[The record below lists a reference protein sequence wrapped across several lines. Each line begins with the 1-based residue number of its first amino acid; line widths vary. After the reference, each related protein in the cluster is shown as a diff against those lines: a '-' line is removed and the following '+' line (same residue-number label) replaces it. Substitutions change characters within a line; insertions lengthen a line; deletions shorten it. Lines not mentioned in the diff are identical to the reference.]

1 MCNMFENSGFLP
13 FLLACGWPLTA
24 VICLNA
30 TARII
35 MQCGFAPRCE
45 ESALV
50 TFLIALILW
59 L

>member
-1 MCNMFENSGFLP
+1 MFENSGFRP
-13 FLLACGWPLTA
+13 FLQAHGWPLTA

-35 MQCGFAPRCE
+35 MQCGFAPKCE
-45 ESALV
+45 GSALV